1 MQKKRRKYARMTLND
16 RIFDVFNY
24 TALGLLL
31 LVFVAPLMNVIS
43 SSFSDPDMIAGGK
56 VWLLPK
62 GFTLEGYQEVRQMDK
77 IWIGYAN
84 SVYYTVVGT
93 LANLIVTIMC
103 AYPLSKKDLVGR
115 NFIMGIFSFT
125 MFFGGG
131 LVPTFMLV
139 RSLGLLDT
147 RAALILPGLMSVYN
161 MIIARTFFSTSIP
174 SDLYD
179 AAEIDGCNEF
189 STLIR
194 IVIPLSAP
202 IIAVLGLYYAVAHW
216 NSYFS
221 GLIYLSDSSKYPLQL
236 VLRDFLLSQ
245 QSWDDMLTSA
255 SAEMQAEIVEQ
266 MKKRE
271 QLRYVVIVVA
281 ALPMCM
287 LYPFIQK
294 FFIKGVMV
302 GAIKG

>member
-281 ALPMCM
+281 ALPMCV

>member
-1 MQKKRRKYARMTLND
+1 MQKKRSRHARMTLND
-16 RIFDVFNY
+16 RIFDAVNY
-24 TALGLLL
+24 TMLALLL
-31 LVFVAPLMNVIS
+31 LIFIAPLMNVVS

-62 GFTLEGYQEVRQMDK
+62 GFTLEGYKEVQQMDK
-77 IWIGYAN
+77 IWTGYAN

-221 GLIYLSDSSKYPLQL
+221 GLIYLSDSTKYPLQL

-255 SAEMQAEIVEQ
+255 TAEMQAEIVEQ

>member
-1 MQKKRRKYARMTLND
+1 MQKKRRKYARMTLNN

>member
-1 MQKKRRKYARMTLND
+1 MQKKRSKYARMTLND
-16 RIFDVFNY
+16 RIFDVVNY

-31 LVFVAPLMNVIS
+31 LVFIAPLMNVIS

-221 GLIYLSDSSKYPLQL
+221 GLIYLSDSAKYPLQL

>member
-1 MQKKRRKYARMTLND
+1 MQKSHNKHTLMTAND
-16 RIFDVFNY
+16 RVFNIVNY
-24 TALGLLL
+24 SILGILL
-31 LVFVAPLMNVIS
+31 LVFIGPLLNVIS
-43 SSFSDPDMIAGGK
+43 CSFSDPDMIIGGK
-56 VWLLPK
+56 VWLFPK
-62 GFTLEGYQEVRQMDK
+62 GFTLKGYEELGKMEK

-84 SVYYTVVGT
+84 SIFYTVVGT
-93 LANLIVTIMC
+93 AVNLAVTIKC

-115 NFIMGIFSFT
+115 NIFMGIFSFT

-139 RSLGLLDT
+139 RSLGLLDS
-147 RAALILPGLMSVYN
+147 RAALIIPGAMSIYN

-174 SDLYD
+174 AELYD
-179 AAEIDGCNEF
+179 AAEIDGCNELA
-189 STLIR
+189 TIVR

-202 IIAVLGLYYAVAHW
+202 IIAVLGLYYAVGHW
-216 NSYFS
+216 NSYF
-221 GLIYLSDSSKYPLQL
+221 GALLYISDGSKYPLQL
-236 VLRDFLLSQ
+236 VLRDFMLSQ
-245 QSWDDMLTSA
+245 KSWDDMLSSA
-255 SAEMQAEIVEQ
+255 NSDTQMQIVEA

-271 QLRYVVIVVA
+271 LMKYVVIVIA
-281 ALPMCM
+281 ALPMCL

>member
-1 MQKKRRKYARMTLND
+1 MQKKRSKYARMTLND
-16 RIFDVFNY
+16 RIFDVVNY

-31 LVFVAPLMNVIS
+31 LVFIAPLMNVIS

-179 AAEIDGCNEF
+179 AAEIDGCNEL

-221 GLIYLSDSSKYPLQL
+221 GLIYLSDSAKYPLQL

>member
-1 MQKKRRKYARMTLND
+1 MQKKHSKYARMTTND
-16 RIFDVFNY
+16 RIFDAVNY
-24 TALGLLL
+24 SILGLLL
-31 LVFVAPLMNVIS
+31 LIFIAPLLNVLS
-43 SSFSDPDMIAGGK
+43 SSFSNPDMITSGK
-56 VWLLPK
+56 VWLFPK
-62 GFTLEGYQEVRQMDK
+62 EFTLEGYAELGKMEK

-84 SVYYTVVGT
+84 SVFYTVVGT
-93 LANLIVTIMC
+93 IVNLIITIMC

-115 NFIMGIFSFT
+115 NFFMGIFSFT

-139 RSLGLLDT
+139 RSLGLLGS
-147 RAALILPGLMSVYN
+147 RAALIIPGAMSVYN

-174 SDLYD
+174 AELYD
-179 AAEIDGCNEF
+179 AAEIDGCNELA
-189 STLIR
+189 TIIR

-221 GLIYLSDSSKYPLQL
+221 ALIYLSDSSKYPLQL

-245 QSWDDMLTSA
+245 KSWDDMLSSA
-255 SAEMQAEIVEQ
+255 STEAQAQIVEE

-271 QLRYVVIVVA
+271 LMKYVVIVVA
-281 ALPMCM
+281 ALPMCII
-287 LYPFIQK
+287 YPFIQK

>member
-1 MQKKRRKYARMTLND
+1 MQKKRSKYARMTLND
-16 RIFDVFNY
+16 RIFDVVNY

-31 LVFVAPLMNVIS
+31 LVFIAPLMNVIS

-103 AYPLSKKDLVGR
+103 AYPLSKRDLVGR

>member
-1 MQKKRRKYARMTLND
+1 MQKKRSKYARMTLND
-16 RIFDVFNY
+16 RIFDVVNY

-31 LVFVAPLMNVIS
+31 LVFIAPLMNVIS